1 MSPVSQATDEPA
13 KRRHPTKQPWRLVRL
28 ANLQDAALL
37 LLLLAGEQRG
47 ARCVLEHFADAFV
60 GLGRALE
67 VLERADLLAD
77 VFGLLRSHGLL
88 RSLVQLLDGLLV
100 VAQVL
105 LAADEDDGQALT
117 EVQNLGNPLLLDVV
131 ERIGR
136 VNGEADEDN
145 MRVGVRKRAE
155 TVVILLTGGIP

>member
-1 MSPVSQATDEPA
+1 MSQATDEPA

-77 VFGLLRSHGLL
+77 VFGLERGCQQAVVPSPQRAGGALPAQESRASAKSCAAPRWSSGRSASPSCSRRG
-88 RSLVQLLDGLLV
+88 
-100 VAQVL
+100 
-105 LAADEDDGQALT
+105 
-117 EVQNLGNPLLLDVV
+117 
-131 ERIGR
+131 
-136 VNGEADEDN
+136 
-145 MRVGVRKRAE
+145 
-155 TVVILLTGGIP
+155 